1 MLIAVGNGLVS
12 TFDPA
17 TSEGRWVGYQILLG
31 AGSGSAL
38 QMVGFALCFQ
48 SGLFSAASADRQFR
62 PKPMIAVQNTL
73 QPVQIPVAMALLMFS
88 QTFGGALFLSF
99 SDTIFTNSLKA
110 LIPTYAPS
118 VNAMTVVN
126 AGANGFRSLI
136 SGSNLVSVLVAY
148 AKSVNRVFY
157 LTASAGVCCFIFT
170 WGMGWKD
177 IRKKKE
183 VSKA

>member
-1 MLIAVGNGLVS
+1 
-12 TFDPA
+12 
-17 TSEGRWVGYQILLG
+17 
-31 AGSGSAL
+31 
-38 QMVGFALCFQ
+38 
-48 SGLFSAASADRQFR
+48 
-62 PKPMIAVQNTL
+62 MIAVQNTL
-73 QPVQIPVAMALLMFS
+73 QPVQIPIAMALLMFS

-118 VNAMTVVN
+118 IDANTVIN
-126 AGANGFRSLI
+126 AGANGFRRLI
-136 SGSNLVSVLVAY
+136 SSSNLRNVLVAY

>member
-1 MLIAVGNGLVS
+1 
-12 TFDPA
+12 
-17 TSEGRWVGYQILLG
+17 
-31 AGSGSAL
+31 
-38 QMVGFALCFQ
+38 
-48 SGLFSAASADRQFR
+48 
-62 PKPMIAVQNTL
+62 MIAVQNTL

-118 VNAMTVVN
+118 IDAGTVIN
-126 AGANGFRSLI
+126 AGANGFRRLI
-136 SGSNLVSVLVAY
+136 SSSNLGNVLVAY

>member
-1 MLIAVGNGLVS
+1 
-12 TFDPA
+12 
-17 TSEGRWVGYQILLG
+17 
-31 AGSGSAL
+31 
-38 QMVGFALCFQ
+38 
-48 SGLFSAASADRQFR
+48 
-62 PKPMIAVQNTL
+62 MIAVQNTL
-73 QPVQIPVAMALLMFS
+73 QPVQIPIAMALLMFS

-118 VNAMTVVN
+118 IDANTVIN
-126 AGANGFRSLI
+126 AGANGFRRLI
-136 SGSNLVSVLVAY
+136 SSSNLRNVLVAY
-148 AKSVNRVFY
+148 AKSVNWVFY

>member
-1 MLIAVGNGLVS
+1 
-12 TFDPA
+12 
-17 TSEGRWVGYQILLG
+17 
-31 AGSGSAL
+31 
-38 QMVGFALCFQ
+38 
-48 SGLFSAASADRQFR
+48 
-62 PKPMIAVQNTL
+62 MIAVQNTL

-118 VNAMTVVN
+118 IDAKSVIN
-126 AGANGFRSLI
+126 AGANGFRSLV
-136 SGSNLVSVLVAY
+136 SSNNLGNVLVAY

-157 LTASAGVCCFIFT
+157 LTASAGFCCFVFA

>member
-1 MLIAVGNGLVS
+1 
-12 TFDPA
+12 
-17 TSEGRWVGYQILLG
+17 
-31 AGSGSAL
+31 
-38 QMVGFALCFQ
+38 
-48 SGLFSAASADRQFR
+48 
-62 PKPMIAVQNTL
+62 MIAVQNTL

-118 VNAMTVVN
+118 IDAGIVIN
-126 AGANGFRSLI
+126 AGANGFRRLI
-136 SGSNLVSVLVAY
+136 SSSNLGNVLVAY

>member
-1 MLIAVGNGLVS
+1 
-12 TFDPA
+12 
-17 TSEGRWVGYQILLG
+17 
-31 AGSGSAL
+31 
-38 QMVGFALCFQ
+38 
-48 SGLFSAASADRQFR
+48 
-62 PKPMIAVQNTL
+62 MIAVQNTL

-118 VNAMTVVN
+118 VDATTVIN
-126 AGANGFRSLI
+126 AGANGFRRLI
-136 SGSNLVSVLVAY
+136 SGSNLVNVLVAY

-157 LTASAGVCCFIFT
+157 RTASAGVCCFIFT

-177 IRKKKE
+177 IREKKE

>member
-1 MLIAVGNGLVS
+1 
-12 TFDPA
+12 
-17 TSEGRWVGYQILLG
+17 
-31 AGSGSAL
+31 
-38 QMVGFALCFQ
+38 
-48 SGLFSAASADRQFR
+48 
-62 PKPMIAVQNTL
+62 MIAVQNTL

-118 VNAMTVVN
+118 IDAKTVIN
-126 AGANGFRSLI
+126 GGANGFRRLVS
-136 SGSNLVSVLVAY
+136 SSNLGNVLVAY

-157 LTASAGVCCFIFT
+157 LTASAGVCCFVFA

-177 IRKKKE
+177 IRKTKE

>member
-1 MLIAVGNGLVS
+1 
-12 TFDPA
+12 
-17 TSEGRWVGYQILLG
+17 
-31 AGSGSAL
+31 
-38 QMVGFALCFQ
+38 
-48 SGLFSAASADRQFR
+48 
-62 PKPMIAVQNTL
+62 MIAVQNTL

-118 VNAMTVVN
+118 IDATTVIN
-126 AGANGFRSLI
+126 AGANGIRRLI
-136 SGSNLVSVLVAY
+136 SSSNLGNVLVAY
-148 AKSVNRVFY
+148 AKSVDRVFY
-157 LTASAGVCCFIFT
+157 LTASAGVCCFICT

>member
-1 MLIAVGNGLVS
+1 
-12 TFDPA
+12 
-17 TSEGRWVGYQILLG
+17 
-31 AGSGSAL
+31 
-38 QMVGFALCFQ
+38 
-48 SGLFSAASADRQFR
+48 
-62 PKPMIAVQNTL
+62 MIAVQNTL
-73 QPVQIPVAMALLMFS
+73 QPVQIPIAMALLMFS

-118 VNAMTVVN
+118 IDANTVIN
-126 AGANGFRSLI
+126 AGANGFRRLI
-136 SGSNLVSVLVAY
+136 SSSNLRIVLVAY